1 MSVQRP
7 ERLPEWRYY
16 LRRFFVCLGVIIVV
30 YYPIK
35 GLFTALNVPHPLCAE
50 DFACEPDTP

>member
-1 MSVQRP
+1 MS

-16 LRRFFVCLGVIIVV
+16 LRRFFVCLGVIIAV

-50 DFACEPDTP
+50 DFVCEPDTP